1 MKKLTQS
8 VLAILVVASAFTS
21 CKKGEGDP
29 TISLRSRTSRV
40 AGEWKISSEEIKSDW
55 TMSATGSATTSGSS
69 LEKFTGTTY
78 SGTNTSGSVTTTESG
93 TVTENSITFEK
104 DGTFTSKKIY
114 TVKDTE
120 TEDYAGVGTLTTVTT
135 TDYTMSSEGVWNFLG
150 KVQADTKNKEE
161 MSLSVTKFT
170 DKIATK
176 TVYTFKYLSSLG
188 FPDETWS
195 ETSTEDISSSDEP
208 NENVIVMKI
217 TTLKNKE
224 MVVESVGK
232 STYTSTL
239 NGTETDIDGIT
250 TTNPTTTM
258 STTSNNTTN
267 ITMEQD

>member
-40 AGEWKISSEEIKSDW
+40 AGEWKISSEETKSDW
-55 TMSATGSATTSGSS
+55 TSMVTGSAATSGSS
-69 LEKFTGTTY
+69 LMKFTGTTY
-78 SGTNTSGSVTTTESG
+78 SGTNTSGTVTTTASG
-93 TVTENSITFEK
+93 TVTENSMTFEK

-120 TEDYAGVGTLTTVTT
+120 TEDYAGAGTLTTVTT
-135 TDYTMSSEGVWNFLG
+135 TDYSMSSEGVWNFLG

-161 MSLSVTKFT
+161 MSVSVTKT
-170 DKIATK
+170 NNTITTK
-176 TVYTFKYLSSLG
+176 RVYTFKYLSSLG

-195 ETSTEDISSSDEP
+195 ETSSEVETSSDEP
-208 NENVIVMKI
+208 NENVMVMKI

-232 STYTSTL
+232 STYNSTM
-239 NGTETDIDGIT
+239 NSSETDIDGIT
-250 TTNPTTTM
+250 TTDPTTVYSM
-258 STTSNNTTN
+258 TSNNTTN